1 MKKGKLIIIGLVV
14 MALISGCGKTADSKE
29 NKANSTEQTKD
40 IETEQNKDVQME
52 ENADKQEGEEQQIP
66 DEQNVSA
73 QTGGNIKV
81 YYSNSDASGFESE
94 EVAIGSLS
102 SNDVLKALVDKG
114 VLPVDVSLL
123 SFKEF
128 EKDNEKLLELDFS
141 DKFITYIKTLGTS
154 AEYYIVGSICN
165 TFLDAY
171 GSDKIHI
178 TVNGDVF
185 TTGHAEYPGY
195 MGKFN

>member
-102 SNDVLKALVDKG
+102 SNEVLKALVDKG

-154 AEYYIVGSICN
+154 AEYYIVRSICN

>member
-1 MKKGKLIIIGLVV
+1 

-94 EVAIGSLS
+94 EVAIESLS
-102 SNDVLKALVDKG
+102 PRHAD
-114 VLPVDVSLL
+114 PRLL
-123 SFKEF
+123 AIPASRRRVAAC
-128 EKDNEKLLELDFS
+128 DPN
-141 DKFITYIKTLGTS
+141 
-154 AEYYIVGSICN
+154 
-165 TFLDAY
+165 
-171 GSDKIHI
+171 
-178 TVNGDVF
+178 
-185 TTGHAEYPGY
+185 
-195 MGKFN
+195 

>member
-102 SNDVLKALVDKG
+102 SNEVLKALVDKG

-171 GSDKIHI
+171 GSDKIDI

>member
-102 SNDVLKALVDKG
+102 SNEVLKALVDKG

-154 AEYYIVGSICN
+154 AEYYIVGSIYN

-171 GSDKIHI
+171 RSDKIHI